1 MKIILKRILFFI
13 DKLIKKEN
21 IIIFTSFKEMTDN
34 SFAIYKY
41 LSENNYNYRFIWIKD
56 PNNKEEILNKNIEV
70 YSYKSLKGVYYYLKS
85 KYIFGTHGLYTNFS
99 KNKNRIRINL
109 WHGMPLKPIGNLDN
123 RGKKSKSK
131 DDYIISTSEYFQ
143 EIMSEV
149 FGVDKEKVIIT
160 GQPRNDLFFEETNYF
175 FKNNIDKSKYK
186 KILIWLP
193 TFRNSIVNSNS
204 TWAKDGKYQENYI
217 SVLPF
222 EKLKEL
228 NELLEKKQFL
238 LIIKL
243 HPFDILQNEKFEKFS
258 NIIILKNEDLEKI
271 DEQLYPLLGSTDALI
286 TDYSSVWIDYEI
298 LNKPIFFAIH
308 DYEEYKNTRGLLF
321 EDFINISPHPV
332 MENYEE
338 FKKFIENY
346 EEIDINNRN
355 FTDKYNKYKDNKS
368 CERIIRYIGLEK
380 NEK

>member
-41 LSENNYNYRFIWIKD
+41 LSENNYNYRLIWIKD
-56 PNNKEEILNKNIEV
+56 SNNKSLNLNKNIEI
-70 YSYKSLKGVYYYLKS
+70 YPFKSFKGIYYYLKS
-85 KYIFGTHGLYTNFS
+85 KYIFGTHGLYSIFP

-109 WHGMPLKPIGNLDN
+109 WHGMPLKLIGNLDN

-175 FKNNIDKSKYK
+175 FKNNIDKNKYK

-193 TFRNSIVNSNS
+193 TFRNSTVNSNS

-258 NIIILKNEDLEKI
+258 NIIILKSEDLEKTN
-271 DEQLYPLLGSTDALI
+271 EQLYPLLGSTDALI

-298 LNKPIFFAIH
+298 LDKPIFFAIH

-321 EDFINISPHPV
+321 EDFIDISPYSV
-332 MENYEE
+332 IKNYEE
-338 FKKFIENY
+338 FIKFIENY
-346 EEIDINNRN
+346 EQIDMNNRK

>member
-1 MKIILKRILFFI
+1 MVRKIIYILI
-13 DKLIKKEN
+13 DIFSCIAPKNKKLLVFNSVPDFSDNSYALYKYCKEN
-21 IIIFTSFKEMTDN
+21 
-34 SFAIYKY
+34 
-41 LSENNYNYRFIWIKD
+41 LNNYRLIWLVKQ
-56 PNNKEEILNKNIEV
+56 PKKILKNNKNIEI
-70 YSYKSLKGVYYYLKS
+70 YSRISLKGIWCYIRA
-85 KYIFGTHGLYTNFS
+85 KYIFFTHGIYDNKIFI
-99 KNKNRIRINL
+99 KNKICL
-109 WHGMPLKPIGNLDN
+109 WHGMPLKKIGYLSETEITLPP
-123 RGKKSKSK
+123 KME
-131 DDYIISTSEYFQ
+131 IAISTSEYFQ
-143 EIMSEV
+143 DIMSKV
-149 FGVDKEKVIIT
+149 FNLNKDKVLIV
-160 GQPRNDLFFEETNYF
+160 GQPRNDLLFEKTKFYS
-175 FKNNIDKSKYK
+175 KNKIDKERYN
-186 KILIWLP
+186 KIFIWMP
-193 TFRNSIVNSNS
+193 TFRKAIVDWQSS
-204 TWAKDGKYQENYI
+204 GVVQKNYI

-298 LNKPIFFAIH
+298 LDKPIFFAIH

-321 EDFINISPHPV
+321 EDFIDISPYSV
-332 MENYEE
+332 IKDYKD
-338 FKKFIENY
+338 FIKFIENY
-346 EEIDINNRN
+346 EEVDTNNRK

-368 CERIIRYIGLEK
+368 CERIIKYIGLDK

>member
-34 SFAIYKY
+34 SFALYKY
-41 LSENNYNYRFIWIKD
+41 LLKNNYNYRFIWIKD
-56 PNNKEEILNKNIEV
+56 PNNKEEISNKNIEI

-85 KYIFGTHGLYTNFS
+85 KYVFGTHSLYSIFP

-109 WHGMPLKPIGNLDN
+109 WHGMPLKLIGNLDN

-143 EIMSEV
+143 KIMSEA

-175 FKNNIDKSKYK
+175 SKYNIDKNKYK
-186 KILIWLP
+186 KVLIWLP
-193 TFRNSIVNSNS
+193 TFRNSIVNSDS

-243 HPFDILQNEKFEKFS
+243 HPFDILQKEKFEKFS

-271 DEQLYPLLGSTDALI
+271 DEQLYSLLASTDGLI

-298 LNKPIFFAIH
+298 LDKPIFFAIH
-308 DYEEYKNTRGLLF
+308 DYEEYKKTRGLLF
-321 EDFINISPHPV
+321 EDFIDLSPCSIIKNYGDFTNFIK
-332 MENYEE
+332 NYEQ
-338 FKKFIENY
+338 
-346 EEIDINNRN
+346 IDTTNRK
-355 FTDKYNKYKDNKS
+355 FTDKYNKYRDNKS
-368 CERIIRYIGLEK
+368 CERIVKYIGLEK